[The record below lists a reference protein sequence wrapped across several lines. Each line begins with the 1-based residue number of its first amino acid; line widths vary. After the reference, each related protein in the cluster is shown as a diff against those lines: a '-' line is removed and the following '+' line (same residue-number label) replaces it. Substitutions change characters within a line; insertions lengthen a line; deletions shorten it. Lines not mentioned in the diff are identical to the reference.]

1 MNQQLIEKYMKALDI
16 TKEQAV
22 QLIQDDKQIDQGKDL
37 FPLTK
42 DQEKAS
48 KQARIT
54 TGTEQRKPTE
64 RAKKIDNDKVFLM
77 NLLNKAIQENISVSN
92 FESVNNER
100 ETIFY
105 FNDRKFKIVLS
116 APRK

>member
-1 MNQQLIEKYMKALDI
+1 MNQQLIEKYMRTLDL
-16 TKEQAV
+16 TREQAV
-22 QLIQDDKQIDQGKDL
+22 QLIQDDKQIDKGKDL

-54 TGTEQRKPTE
+54 TGAEQRKPTE
-64 RAKKIDNDKVFLM
+64 RVKKVDDDKLFLM
-77 NLLNKAIQENISVSN
+77 NLLNKVLQENASVSN

-100 ETIFY
+100 ETIFC